1 MPLDARLTT
10 PIILICTIILVSLDA
25 ILIFMAWRTIRR
37 EQFEHMRWLLVIAGG
52 IFFLLVW
59 TSVMLWAWDW
69 FYSYIFP
76 AWGRYLLPPI
86 FWIWY
91 TLIALVMVWLSLKM
105 PGNPAVTWCIL
116 GGVEGLLSHLYA
128 IFGLG
133 AASKPPIMQGTDPF
147 AVLIFA
153 VFEKAFYW
161 SLILLACGF
170 IWRIMKRRTGPARW
184 FAIQN
189 PIHFHPFTS

>member
-1 MPLDARLTT
+1 MPLDAHLTT
-10 PIILICTIILVSLDA
+10 PIVLICTIILVSLDA

-37 EQFEHMRWLLVIAGG
+37 EQFEHMRWLLAIAGG

-69 FYSYIFP
+69 FYSFIFP
-76 AWGRYLLPPI
+76 AWGRYLLPLI
-86 FWIWY
+86 FWIGY
-91 TLIALVMVWLSLKM
+91 SLIALVMVWLSLKL
-105 PGNPAVTWCIL
+105 PGKPAVTWCIL

-147 AVLIFA
+147 AILIFA
-153 VFEKAFYW
+153 VFELAFYW
-161 SLILLACGF
+161 SIILLFCGQL
-170 IWRIMKRRTGPARW
+170 WKLYRRTKKIRLGD
-184 FAIQN
+184 N
-189 PIHFHPFTS
+189 KKSL

>member
-10 PIILICTIILVSLDA
+10 PIVLICTIILVLLDA
-25 ILIFMAWRTIRR
+25 ILIFMAWRTIRG
-37 EQFEHMRWLLVIAGG
+37 EQFEHMRWLLAIAGG

-69 FYSYIFP
+69 FYSFIFP

-86 FWIWY
+86 FWIGY
-91 TLIALVMVWLSLKM
+91 TLIALVMVWLSLKL
-105 PGNPAVTWCIL
+105 PGKPAVTWCIL

-170 IWRIMKRRTGPARW
+170 IWRIMKQRTS
-184 FAIQN
+184 QVC
-189 PIHFHPFTS
+189 